1 MNKLNIATLL
11 ISGSFLAG
19 CAHPND
25 PIHESFGAA
34 TKANM
39 AAQIIDSSPAGTG
52 QVTAD
57 GARVTSAIERYK
69 TDTVKQPEAEETSDT
84 GESGS

>member
-1 MNKLNIATLL
+1 MNRFNIATLL
-11 ISGSFLAG
+11 ISGSFLAS

-39 AAQIIDSSPAGTG
+39 AAQIINPAPAGTG
-52 QVTAD
+52 PVTAD
-57 GARVTSAIERYK
+57 GAKVSAATERYK
-69 TDTVKQPEAEETSDT
+69 TDTVKQPEAEETSDA
-84 GESGS
+84 GNSGR